1 MLRRRSR
8 FAELVDRQLR
18 LFAEDEAELL
28 AEAQAAQ
35 TRWRRSG
42 RDDAEDAYGD
52 WQLVA
57 DAIADRLLDLRET
70 YAATL
75 AGGAADEYRA
85 AFARAARRRFP
96 EAAGLLE

>member
-18 LFAEDEAELL
+18 LFAEDETELI
-28 AEAQAAQ
+28 AEAQAAER
-35 TRWRRSG
+35 RWRRSG
-42 RDDAEDAYGD
+42 RDGAEDAYGD
-52 WQLVA
+52 WQLAA
-57 DAIADRLLDLRET
+57 DAIADRLLDLREA

-75 AGGAADEYRA
+75 AEDAADDYRA
-85 AFARAARRRFP
+85 SFTRAVRRRFP